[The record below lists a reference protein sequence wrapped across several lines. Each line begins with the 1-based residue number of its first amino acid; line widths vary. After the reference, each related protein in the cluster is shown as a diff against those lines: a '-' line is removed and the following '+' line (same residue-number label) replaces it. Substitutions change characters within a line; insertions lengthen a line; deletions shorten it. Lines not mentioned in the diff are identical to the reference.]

1 VCMARKSYSSVIEYL
16 KNVHKRSDSFLMLL
30 NHGDSEENVQTSKQ
44 ACCRGANDNLIDDWI
59 ALMTKKKTKRKTG
72 KVAVQN
78 VEKTAPEVESMG
90 KIKSSVDKSVHVDE
104 FGLSCQDNHQIGEGP
119 GTNPVEYL
127 NAICNKEIPNDVTE
141 SNQQNKPMLNDLSD
155 KFHDVEEFVE
165 STEKSV
171 STDDDSMKHDI
182 GCCYLEA
189 PNVVKTQKQP
199 DSTSEIADHLPILK
213 EADNVDGLHYTL
225 TAGGI
230 EATSNAI
237 GPAVGANVVFVDG
250 AAELKF
256 NEHFAAG
263 GIEATSNAIG
273 LTVGANV
280 VSVGGAADI
289 AENVNSSGVAMAD
302 SMQKKMTSG
311 TVVSSQVDL
320 VELGASTLAHKINS
334 VCSTNDVGKKVHNE
348 KSSTSITYRE
358 NFGKNEQSKEMA
370 ADPISHGSNTVSGTD
385 NIRENEKDEEMT
397 PVGFSSLGD
406 KLQGKDDA
414 ETMMQNADTTAG
426 SPSDETKVE
435 QNMKFVFEG
444 NTEDTE
450 SNEIDHTT
458 CQQTMAVPNSHKFVL
473 VTPSNSVQER
483 IDDKT
488 SADCTL
494 Y

>member
-1 VCMARKSYSSVIEYL
+1 
-16 KNVHKRSDSFLMLL
+16 
-30 NHGDSEENVQTSKQ
+30 
-44 ACCRGANDNLIDDWI
+44 
-59 ALMTKKKTKRKTG
+59 
-72 KVAVQN
+72 
-78 VEKTAPEVESMG
+78 
-90 KIKSSVDKSVHVDE
+90 
-104 FGLSCQDNHQIGEGP
+104 
-119 GTNPVEYL
+119 
-127 NAICNKEIPNDVTE
+127 
-141 SNQQNKPMLNDLSD
+141 
-155 KFHDVEEFVE
+155 
-165 STEKSV
+165 
-171 STDDDSMKHDI
+171 
-182 GCCYLEA
+182 
-189 PNVVKTQKQP
+189 
-199 DSTSEIADHLPILK
+199 
-213 EADNVDGLHYTL
+213 
-225 TAGGI
+225 
-230 EATSNAI
+230 
-237 GPAVGANVVFVDG
+237 
-250 AAELKF
+250 
-256 NEHFAAG
+256 
-263 GIEATSNAIG
+263 
-273 LTVGANV
+273 
-280 VSVGGAADI
+280 
-289 AENVNSSGVAMAD
+289 
-302 SMQKKMTSG
+302 MTSG

>member
-1 VCMARKSYSSVIEYL
+1 M
-16 KNVHKRSDSFLMLL
+16 
-30 NHGDSEENVQTSKQ
+30 
-44 ACCRGANDNLIDDWI
+44 
-59 ALMTKKKTKRKTG
+59 
-72 KVAVQN
+72 
-78 VEKTAPEVESMG
+78 
-90 KIKSSVDKSVHVDE
+90 
-104 FGLSCQDNHQIGEGP
+104 
-119 GTNPVEYL
+119 
-127 NAICNKEIPNDVTE
+127 
-141 SNQQNKPMLNDLSD
+141 
-155 KFHDVEEFVE
+155 
-165 STEKSV
+165 
-171 STDDDSMKHDI
+171 
-182 GCCYLEA
+182 
-189 PNVVKTQKQP
+189 
-199 DSTSEIADHLPILK
+199 
-213 EADNVDGLHYTL
+213 
-225 TAGGI
+225 
-230 EATSNAI
+230 
-237 GPAVGANVVFVDG
+237 FVDG

-280 VSVGGAADI
+280 VSVDGAADI

-444 NTEDTE
+444 NTEDTV

-488 SADCTL
+488 SADSTL
-494 Y
+494 YETDIVALSVDEQKNGEPVVDPAFSIGTPCSIGDVEYKKQGGVSIEDPCEDSMLQGTDDEENKEQNAENIIGPASQMENTSTNEIRAT

>member
-1 VCMARKSYSSVIEYL
+1 MCMARKSYSSVIEYL

-141 SNQQNKPMLNDLSD
+141 SNQQNKPMLNDLSG

-225 TAGGI
+225 TGENFWIFLCTALGI
-230 EATSNAI
+230 GFNCMIVNCSNKFCKKQDVY
-237 GPAVGANVVFVDG
+237 GAVNLSSYILVVLALIVVVTDVVF
-250 AAELKF
+250 K
-256 NEHFAAG
+256 
-263 GIEATSNAIG
+263 G
-273 LTVGANV
+273 LSV
-280 VSVGGAADI
+280 VI
-289 AENVNSSGVAMAD
+289 
-302 SMQKKMTSG
+302 
-311 TVVSSQVDL
+311 
-320 VELGASTLAHKINS
+320 
-334 VCSTNDVGKKVHNE
+334 
-348 KSSTSITYRE
+348 
-358 NFGKNEQSKEMA
+358 
-370 ADPISHGSNTVSGTD
+370 
-385 NIRENEKDEEMT
+385 
-397 PVGFSSLGD
+397 
-406 KLQGKDDA
+406 
-414 ETMMQNADTTAG
+414 
-426 SPSDETKVE
+426 
-435 QNMKFVFEG
+435 
-444 NTEDTE
+444 
-450 SNEIDHTT
+450 HT
-458 CQQTMAVPNSHKFVL
+458 
-473 VTPSNSVQER
+473 
-483 IDDKT
+483 
-488 SADCTL
+488 
-494 Y
+494 